1 MRMLAS
7 IQRQE
12 STLFKAHRKRKN
24 NINTSDSKFDKKMDS
39 QMLNVKVR
47 IESDSE
53 SDSSIS
59 LSQCEEV
66 LS

>member
-7 IQRQE
+7 VQRQE

-47 IESDSE
+47 VI
-53 SDSSIS
+53 
-59 LSQCEEV
+59 
-66 LS
+66 

>member
-1 MRMLAS
+1 MD
-7 IQRQE
+7 IVCENVGIDTE

-47 IESDSE
+47 VI
-53 SDSSIS
+53 
-59 LSQCEEV
+59 
-66 LS
+66 